1 MLSNRIIIAE
11 NRPCYKKIIMPEK
24 RHNSFQISPLQGK
37 KVVKKM
43 ICVVVDIL
51 LQMCFK
57 KQKKKKNHRQNVLQC
72 NPLFPL
78 RAVLEEVR
86 E

>member
-57 KQKKKKNHRQNVLQC
+57 KQKKKKKSSTKFFTMQPPV
-72 NPLFPL
+72 PP
-78 RAVLEEVR
+78 
-86 E
+86 